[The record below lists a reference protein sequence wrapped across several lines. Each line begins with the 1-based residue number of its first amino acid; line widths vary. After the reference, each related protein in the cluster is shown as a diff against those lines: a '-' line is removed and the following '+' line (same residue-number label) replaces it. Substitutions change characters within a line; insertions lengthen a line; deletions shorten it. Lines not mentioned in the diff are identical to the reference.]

1 MNTRKIQYIEQ
12 DEDHLEKEVDWAVSL
27 RMEQRLIAYCKH
39 ITANYA
45 AAGIDVQNFP
55 VKRNIY
61 YIENGE

>member
-12 DEDHLEKEVDWAVSL
+12 DEYYLEKEVDWALSL
-27 RMEQRLIAYCKH
+27 SMEERLIAYCKH

-45 AAGIDVQNFP
+45 ASGIDVRNFP

-61 YIENGE
+61 YIEKG